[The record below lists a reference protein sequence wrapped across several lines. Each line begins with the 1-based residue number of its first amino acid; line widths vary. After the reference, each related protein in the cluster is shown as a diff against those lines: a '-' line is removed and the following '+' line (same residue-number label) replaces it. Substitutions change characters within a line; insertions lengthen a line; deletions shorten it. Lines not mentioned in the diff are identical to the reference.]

1 MKITMTIK
9 MYYRTK
15 IKNDEFWITLNSW
28 SSEKGWT
35 VIQTKNMRKTILIP
49 KSVETMMEEDYDA
62 LFMYI
67 ENRFKAIQAQL
78 GIKVVNIDYY
88 TLVSDDGRDLLKEYY
103 DIH

>member
-9 MYYRTK
+9 MYYREK
-15 IKNDEFWITLNSW
+15 RVNDFWSIY

-35 VIQTKNMRKTILIP
+35 VVQNKDVRRTILIP
-49 KSVETMMEEDYDA
+49 KSIETMMEEDYDM
-62 LFMYI
+62 LFTYI
-67 ENRFKAIQAQL
+67 ENKVKAEQARMRL
-78 GIKVVNIDYY
+78 KVVNIDYY